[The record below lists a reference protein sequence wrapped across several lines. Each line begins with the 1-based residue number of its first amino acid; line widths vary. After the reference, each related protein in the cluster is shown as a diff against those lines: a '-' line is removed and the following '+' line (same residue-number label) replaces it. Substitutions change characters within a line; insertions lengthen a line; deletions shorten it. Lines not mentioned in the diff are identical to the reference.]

1 MQALRE
7 LERVCKP
14 GGRIIIPTYL
24 NRTAQGKTN
33 RVSDAI
39 GKAGADFKREFTLE
53 SYRQF
58 LARAGYPDAQFI
70 LCAGRISLR
79 DSSVSAHVIL
89 TRALQTRPASL
100 GSRLKG
106 GLTPPLPMRTCPHR
120 ELHPTA
126 RIFSAPLAQ
135 KFHSAAW
142 VRLDQLCRAALA
154 QLESHPLAAGEN
166 DSDFICAVR
175 GANSAKLFIFENR
188 KCPHRGWLVG
198 ALVGFVRF
206 RGCGRWAMGARFAA
220 LFLGGR

>member
-1 MQALRE
+1 MGVYPGALPAVFGARR
-7 LERVCKP
+7 LS
-14 GGRIIIPTYL
+14 GRAVYPL
-24 NRTAQGKTN
+24 R
-33 RVSDAI
+33 
-39 GKAGADFKREFTLE
+39 GAD
-53 SYRQF
+53 
-58 LARAGYPDAQFI
+58 
-70 LCAGRISLR
+70 SLR

-120 ELHPTA
+120 ELHLTA

-135 KFHSAAW
+135 KFHCAAW
-142 VRLDQLCRAALA
+142 VRLDQLCRAELA
-154 QLESHPLAAGEN
+154 QLESHSLAAGEN